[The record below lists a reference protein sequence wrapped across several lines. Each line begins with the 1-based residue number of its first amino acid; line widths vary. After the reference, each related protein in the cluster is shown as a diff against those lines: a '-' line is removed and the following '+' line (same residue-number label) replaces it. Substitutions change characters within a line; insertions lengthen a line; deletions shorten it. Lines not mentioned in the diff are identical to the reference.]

1 MEGRF
6 GGRLDTTSIAGSAIF
21 SALAIV
27 LGAASQASGLNFPL
41 IPYLQFDLGEVAILL
56 AFFIFGPVPA
66 LVSSVVEF
74 SGLMVFGQQIPVGPL
89 LKLFAL
95 ISTVVGLWAGSWFA
109 SRRSEGSLSGLL
121 GWSSAF
127 GGLLRAAVMTIPN
140 YYVIVYIS
148 GTAATTGFLKASFGL
163 VGITL
168 TDANAMA
175 VILGFTAIFNAL
187 QLLLV
192 IGVSSLVLRVPSIS
206 RIRIGGRSPWFTTV
220 LREGGRQSI
229 RPAP

>member
-1 MEGRF
+1 MEGRY
-6 GGRLDTTSIAGSAIF
+6 GGLLDTTSIAGSAIF

-27 LGAASQASGLNFPL
+27 LGAASQAAGLNFPL

-74 SGLMVFGQQIPVGPL
+74 GGLMVFGQQVPVGPL

-95 ISTVVGLWAGSWFA
+95 VSTVVGLWAGSWLA
-109 SRRSEGSLSGLL
+109 GRRTEGSLSGLL
-121 GWSSAF
+121 GWASAL
-127 GGLLRAAVMTIPN
+127 GGVLRAAVMTIPN

-148 GTAATTGFLKASFGL
+148 GTAATVGFLKASFGL

-168 TDANAMA
+168 TDVNAMA
-175 VILGFTAIFNAL
+175 VILGFTAVFNVL
-187 QLLLV
+187 QLLVV
-192 IGVSSLVLRVPSIS
+192 IGISSLVLRVPSIS

-220 LREGGRQSI
+220 LREGDRQSI

>member
-1 MEGRF
+1 MEGRY
-6 GGRLDTTSIAGSAIF
+6 GGLLDTTSIAGSAIF

-27 LGAASQASGLNFPL
+27 LGAASQAAGLNFPL

-74 SGLMVFGQQIPVGPL
+74 GGLMVFGQQVPVGPL

-95 ISTVVGLWAGSWFA
+95 VSTVVGLWAGSWLA
-109 SRRSEGSLSGLL
+109 GRRTEGSLSGLL
-121 GWSSAF
+121 GWASAL
-127 GGLLRAAVMTIPN
+127 GGVLRAAVMTIPN

-148 GTAATTGFLKASFGL
+148 GTAATVGFLKASFGL

-168 TDANAMA
+168 TDVNAMA
-175 VILGFTAIFNAL
+175 VILGFTAVFNVL
-187 QLLLV
+187 QLLVV
-192 IGVSSLVLRVPSIS
+192 IGISSLVLRVPSIS
-206 RIRIGGRSPWFTTV
+206 RIRIGGRSPWFTAV
-220 LREGGRQSI
+220 LREGDRQSI

>member
-1 MEGRF
+1 MEGRY

-21 SALAIV
+21 SSLAIV
-27 LGAASQASGLNFPL
+27 LGAASQAAGLNFPL

-74 SGLMVFGQQIPVGPL
+74 GGLLVFGQQVPVGPT

-95 ISTVVGLWAGSWFA
+95 MSTVVGLWAGAWFA
-109 SRRSEGSLSGLL
+109 AKKNEASLSGLL
-121 GWSSAF
+121 AWSSAL
-127 GGLLRAAVMTIPN
+127 GGALRAAVMTIPN

-148 GTAATTGFLKASFGL
+148 GTAATIGFLKDTFGL

-168 TDANAMA
+168 TDANAMV

-192 IGVSSLVLRVPSIS
+192 IGVSSLVLRVPSVS
-206 RIRIGGRSPWFTTV
+206 RIRIGGRSPWFTTL
-220 LREGGRQSI
+220 LREGGGQSV
-229 RPAP
+229 RLAP

>member
-1 MEGRF
+1 MEEHKKKKQ
-6 GGRLDTTSIAGSAIF
+6 DKTSIAGSAIF
-21 SALAIV
+21 SSLAIV
-27 LGAASQASGLNFPL
+27 LGAASQAAGLNFPL

-74 SGLMVFGQQIPVGPL
+74 GGLLVFGQQVPVGPT

-95 ISTVVGLWAGSWFA
+95 MSTVVGLWAGAWFA
-109 SRRSEGSLSGLL
+109 AKKNEASLSGLL
-121 GWSSAF
+121 AWSSAL
-127 GGLLRAAVMTIPN
+127 GGALRAAVMTIPN

-148 GTAATTGFLKASFGL
+148 GTAATIGFLKDTFGL

-168 TDANAMA
+168 TDANAMV

-192 IGVSSLVLRVPSIS
+192 IGVSSLVLRVPSVS
-206 RIRIGGRSPWFTTV
+206 RIRIGGRSPWFTTL
-220 LREGGRQSI
+220 LREGGGQSV
-229 RPAP
+229 RLAP

>member
-1 MEGRF
+1 MEGRY

-21 SALAIV
+21 SSLALV
-27 LGAASQASGLNFPL
+27 LGAASQAAGLNFPI

-74 SGLMVFGQQIPVGPL
+74 GGLMVFGQQVPVGPL

-95 ISTVVGLWAGSWFA
+95 VSTVVGLWAGTWFA
-109 SRRSEGSLSGLL
+109 ARRSDASLSRLL
-121 GWSSAF
+121 GWTSAL
-127 GGLLRAAVMTIPN
+127 GAVLRAAVMTIPN

-148 GTAATTGFLKASFGL
+148 GTAATVGFLKASFGL
-163 VGITL
+163 IGVTL
-168 TDANAMA
+168 TDANAMV
-175 VILGFTAIFNAL
+175 VILGFTAVFNAL

-192 IGVSSLVLRVPSIS
+192 MGVSTLVLRVPSVS
-206 RIRIGGRSPWFTTV
+206 RIRVGGRSPWFTTV
-220 LREGGRQSI
+220 LRDGGRQSV
-229 RPAP
+229 PLAP

>member
-1 MEGRF
+1 MDGRH
-6 GGRLDTTSIAGSAIF
+6 GGRLDTTSVAGSAIF
-21 SALAIV
+21 SSLAIV
-27 LGAASQASGLNFPL
+27 LGAASQAAGLNFPL

-74 SGLMVFGQQIPVGPL
+74 GGLMVFGQQVPVGPT

-95 ISTVVGLWAGSWFA
+95 VSTVVGLWAGAWLIA
-109 SRRSEGSLSGLL
+109 RGSEVSLGRLL
-121 GWSSAF
+121 VWTSAL
-127 GGLLRAAVMTIPN
+127 GGALRAAVMTIPN

-148 GTAATTGFLKASFGL
+148 GTSATIGFLKASFGL

-175 VILGFTAIFNAL
+175 VILGFTAVFNAL
-187 QLLLV
+187 QLFLV
-192 IGVSSLVLRVPSIS
+192 MGVTSLVLRVPSVS
-206 RIRIGGRSPWFTTV
+206 RIRVAGRSPWFTTV
-220 LREGGRQSI
+220 LREGGN
-229 RPAP
+229 RPVRLPP